1 MPKDLFDEEA
11 RVKPLW
17 VKWGKV
23 GDYIAGTLIN
33 VKVIKSTL
41 KGKEGTDQ
49 KIYEIMATAPD
60 DTHKDFGQY
69 HEFED
74 NGDAKKEVT
83 KVKPGK
89 IYLVGGKFDIDDA
102 MTHAE
107 LGQFVV
113 MKFIEERPNKKKGYN
128 PSKVVQVW
136 LHEINERWKESR
148 GLSVGELSQGE

>member
-1 MPKDLFDEEA
+1 MDLFNEEN
-11 RVKPLW
+11 RVKPLF

-33 VKVIKSTL
+33 VKHIKSTL
-41 KGKEGTDQ
+41 PGKEGQDQ
-49 KIYEIMATAPD
+49 KIYEILTEAPD
-60 DTHKDFGQY
+60 ENHKDFGQY
-69 HEFED
+69 HELD
-74 NGDAKKEVT
+74 DKKNALPDAT

-102 MTHAE
+102 MLHAK

-113 MKFIEERPNKKKGYN
+113 MKFLEERPNKKKGYN

-136 LHEINERWKESR
+136 LHEENKRWQESR
-148 GLSVGELSQGE
+148 GLSVGDLSNAE